1 MTSAA
6 CVSPDCGL
14 WLVRASIC
22 NTDYRESGCG
32 LPQLTVI
39 IIIVL
44 TLIRNADCPALRIFF
59 FVPKVISCFVKV
71 ISSLVKVISSLAE
84 MVRVV
89 A

>member
-6 CVSPDCGL
+6 CVSPDSGS
-14 WLVRASIC
+14 WLERASIC
-22 NTDYRESGCG
+22 NTGYRESGCG